1 MYYGLIC
8 DVIILKFRSTYMTSL
23 ESGEKMQMVVDSL
36 RSNPDVVIVGGFE
49 HNRLRDGFSQNL
61 AVAGAVH

>member
-1 MYYGLIC
+1 
-8 DVIILKFRSTYMTSL
+8 MTSP
-23 ESGEKMQMVVDSL
+23 ESGEKMQMAVDSL
-36 RSNPDVVIVGGFE
+36 RSNPDVVIVDGFE

>member
-1 MYYGLIC
+1 MA
-8 DVIILKFRSTYMTSL
+8 SS
-23 ESGEKMQMVVDSL
+23 ESAEKMQMAVDSL